1 MFLIFDTETTGIPRD
16 KNAPLTDFENW
27 PRVVQLS
34 WQLHDELGKLV
45 ESENFIIRPD
55 GFTIPFNAAKIH
67 GITTDYA
74 TQYGIALTE
83 VLEKFDLAL
92 GKTQYIVG
100 HNIDFDRT
108 ILAVEY
114 LRLERNAS
122 FLETAQIDT
131 CSETT
136 AAFCQLPGGKGGRFK
151 LPTLSELHQ
160 RLFNESFDSAH
171 NAQADVVATARCFF
185 ELLRQ
190 EVIGSGEHQLSP
202 DFFRLFKEANPEPFR
217 PALVVTGL
225 AKTETI
231 REESI
236 GETVETELHA
246 HPHRF
251 AHLRTHSTY
260 SILNST
266 IDLPDLIKR
275 AVEEKMPALGL
286 TDTANLMA
294 AFNFITKIADH
305 NAAEKKAVKE
315 GRQLAAQH
323 LKPVLGCEFYICR
336 DHTDKTTK
344 DNGYL
349 VPVIAKNKNGYQNLS
364 RLSSIASIEGLYYV
378 PRITHEVLL
387 KYKDDLIVT
396 TGGLSAEVPSL
407 LLNVGEHQAE
417 NALLWWKEH
426 FGDDFYI
433 ELNRHGLE
441 EEDFLNDFLLK
452 MAHKHGI
459 KYFAA
464 NNVHYLDRRDADAHD
479 YLLCIKDN
487 SKKNDPIGRG
497 YGKRFGFPNDEF
509 YFKSENEM
517 LRLFADLPE
526 AIETIG
532 EIIDKVEEYSL
543 KRDVALPEFTIPAT
557 FADPEN
563 PKQAENNYL
572 KHLTLEG
579 ARQRYGELTREASE
593 RLDFELNVIINSG
606 YSGYFLIVQDLI
618 STARKMGVWVGPGRG
633 SAAGSMVAYV
643 LGITNVDPLKY
654 GLLFERFLNP
664 ERVSMPDIDID
675 FDDEGRP
682 KVLEYVI
689 SKYGQNRV
697 AQIITYGTLGTK
709 MAIRDVGRT
718 LEASKEVVDK
728 LADSTGNVSLADF
741 FRLTDKQLTDKYK
754 SNQLEKGNLLKARME
769 KEKDSLEAKILSNA
783 INIEGLVRNTGIHAC
798 GIVITPGDLRDMVPV
813 TLSKDSNMWATQFDN
828 DVAEK
833 AGLLKVDFLGLATLS
848 LIRDTIKLIQQRFGK
863 TINPDKISLDDPKTY
878 ELFQKGETIGIF
890 QFESKGMQKYLREL
904 RPTNFYDLIAMVALY
919 RPGPMQYIPNYI
931 KRKHGLEPVT
941 YDLEVMKEILEETF
955 GITVYQEQVMLLSQR
970 IANFSRGQADTLR
983 KAMGKK
989 LPELQKQLHSTFM
1002 EGGKANGYPAG
1013 VLKKIWEDWNA
1024 FAKYAFNKSHATSYA
1039 YVSFQTAYLKANYPA
1054 EYMAAVLSNNLNDI
1068 KQVTFFMEECK
1079 RLGIKVLGPDVNESE
1094 KTFTVNAKGEIRFGL
1109 GAIRNMGESAAE
1121 SVLAERCANGRFKSV
1136 FDFFVRSNL
1145 RIINKR
1151 TIEALV
1157 TSGAFDS
1164 FSNTHRA
1171 QFFFK
1176 EDNDTLTFLEK
1187 LLRNAAQVQNAKKSV
1202 QINLFGES
1210 TEDEAIEPVF
1220 PQCEPW
1226 SKIKELREEYESI
1239 GFYLSAH
1246 PMDEYKITIRYFTNC
1261 DIRYIN
1267 DEMPRL
1273 HNQQLRFAAQ
1283 IISAVHGTTQQG
1295 KGYGRFKA
1303 EDSLSSIEA
1312 TLFGETYLRLKH
1324 FLEPGTFVLIHAT
1337 VIPSFRNREEMELK
1351 VTDIQLLENVL
1362 EQSGRSVLFKLR
1374 VDEIDRENV
1383 NEFIRLIK
1391 EHHHGRHRFSI
1402 LMMDETNHLF
1412 TKMVSRKHRINAT
1425 ELLPKIGN
1433 LNYVSYELEG

>member
-16 KNAPLTDFENW
+16 KNAPFTDFENW

-45 ESENFIIRPD
+45 ESGNFIIRPD

-74 TQYGIALTE
+74 TQHGVALSE
-83 VLEKFDLAL
+83 ALDEFELALEK
-92 GKTQYIVG
+92 THYIVG
-100 HNIDFDRT
+100 HNIDFDRS
-108 ILAVEY
+108 ILAVEH
-114 LRLERNAS
+114 LRLSRNS
-122 FLETAQIDT
+122 SMIEKTQIDT

-136 AAFCQLPGGKGGRFK
+136 ATFCQLPGGKGGRFK
-151 LPTLSELHQ
+151 LPTLSELHHQ
-160 RLFNESFDSAH
+160 LFKESFGSAH
-171 NAQADVVATARCFF
+171 NAQADVAATARCFF

-190 EVIGSGEHQLSP
+190 QVMGMDNQLLSS
-202 DFFRLFKEANPEPFR
+202 DFFQIFKEANPEPFR
-217 PALVVTGL
+217 PALIVTGP
-225 AKTETI
+225 AMEETTAESPISETI
-231 REESI
+231 Q
-236 GETVETELHA
+236 TEQQEQF
-246 HPHRF
+246 HRF

-275 AVEEKMPALGL
+275 AIEEKMPALGL

-294 AFNFITKIADH
+294 AFNFITKIGDY
-305 NAAEKKAVKE
+305 NIAEKKAVEE
-315 GRQLAAQH
+315 GRQPSAHH

-349 VPVIAKNKNGYQNLS
+349 VPIIAKNKGGYQNLS
-364 RLSSIASIEGLYYV
+364 MLSSIATTEGFYYV
-378 PRITHEVLL
+378 PRISREVLL
-387 KYKDDLIVT
+387 NHKNHLIVT
-396 TGGLSAEVPSL
+396 TGGPSGEVPSL

-417 NALLWWKEH
+417 NALIWWKEH

-452 MAHKHGI
+452 MASKHQI

-464 NNVHYLDRRDADAHD
+464 NNVHYLDRQDADTHD

-487 SKKNDPIGRG
+487 NKKNDPIGRG

-509 YFKSENEM
+509 YFKTEQEM
-517 LRLFADLPE
+517 SRLFADLPE

-543 KRDVALPEFTIPAT
+543 KRNVALPEFTIPEA
-557 FADPEN
+557 FADPDN
-563 PKQAENNYL
+563 PKLGESNYL
-572 KHLTLEG
+572 KHLAQEG
-579 ARQRYGELTREASE
+579 AQQRYGELTQEASE
-593 RLDFELNVIINSG
+593 RLSFELDVIINSG

-618 STARKMGVWVGPGRG
+618 ATARRMGVWVGPGRG
-633 SAAGSMVAYV
+633 SAAGSIVAYV
-643 LGITNVDPLKY
+643 LGITNIDPLKY

-675 FDDEGRP
+675 FDDEGRS
-682 KVLEYVI
+682 KVMDYVI
-689 SKYGQNRV
+689 NKYGQNKV

-718 LEASKEVVDK
+718 LEAEQKQVDK
-728 LADSTGNVSLADF
+728 LANSTGNVSLGDF
-741 FRLTDKQLTDKYK
+741 FRLTDKELANKYK
-754 SNQLEKGNLLKARME
+754 TDQLEKGYALKARME
-769 KEKDSLEAKILSNA
+769 KEKDSLETKILTNA
-783 INIEGLVRNTGIHAC
+783 IKIEGLVRNTGIHAC
-798 GIVITPGDLRDMVPV
+798 GIVITPCDLRDMVPV

-833 AGLLKVDFLGLATLS
+833 AGLLKVDFLGLKTLS
-848 LIRDTIKLIQQRFGK
+848 LIRDTIELIRQRYGRN
-863 TINPDKISLDDPKTY
+863 INPDEISLDDAKTY
-878 ELFQKGETIGIF
+878 ELFRGGETIGIF
-890 QFESKGMQKYLREL
+890 QFESQGMQKHLREL
-904 RPTNFYDLIAMVALY
+904 KPTNFYDLIAMVALY

-931 KRKHGLEPVT
+931 KRKNGLEPVT

-955 GITVYQEQVMLLSQR
+955 GITVYQEQVMMLSQR

-989 LPELQKQLHSTFM
+989 LPELQKQLNSTFM
-1002 EGGKANGYPAG
+1002 DGGMANGYPPD
-1013 VLKKIWEDWNA
+1013 VLKKIWEDWLA

-1079 RLGIKVLGPDVNESE
+1079 RLNLKVLGPDVNESE
-1094 KTFTVNAKGEIRFGL
+1094 KTFTVNTKGEIRFGL

-1121 SVLAERCANGRFKSV
+1121 SILNERRENGRFKTV

-1145 RIINKR
+1145 RIVNKR

-1164 FSNTHRA
+1164 FNNIHRA
-1171 QFFFK
+1171 QFFYK
-1176 EDNDTLTFLEK
+1176 DVNDSSIFLEK
-1187 LLRNAAQVQNAKKSV
+1187 LLRNAAMVQNSRNSA
-1202 QINLFGES
+1202 QTNLFGES
-1210 TEDEAIEPVF
+1210 SDTEVSEPTF

-1226 SKIKELREEYESI
+1226 SKIKELKEEYEAI
-1239 GFYLSAH
+1239 GFYISAH
-1246 PMDEYKITIRYFTNC
+1246 PMDDYKITIHYFTNC
-1261 DIRYIN
+1261 DIRYIH

-1273 HNQQLRFAAQ
+1273 QNQQIRFAAQ
-1283 IISAVHGTTQQG
+1283 ITSAEHTQTQQG

-1303 EDSLSSIEA
+1303 EDSMSSIEA
-1312 TLFGETYLRLKH
+1312 SLFGENYLRLKH
-1324 FLEPGTFVLIHAT
+1324 FLEIGTFVLIHAS
-1337 VIPSFRNREEMELK
+1337 VQPSFRNKDEMELK
-1351 VTDIQLLENVL
+1351 VTDIQLLDNVL
-1362 EQSGRSVLFKLR
+1362 EQSGRPVRFNLH
-1374 VDEIDRENV
+1374 VDKMNNEMWK
-1383 NEFIRLIK
+1383 EFISLVKTHR
-1391 EHHHGRHRFSI
+1391 HGKHRFSI
-1402 LMMDETNHLF
+1402 VLLDGENNLNVRL
-1412 TKMVSRKHRINAT
+1412 VSRKNRIHAA
-1425 ELLPKIGN
+1425 ELLPKIEN
-1433 LNYVSYELEG
+1433 LSYVKYELES